1 MGTQVRLTLT
11 RKDQKVMM
19 LAVVR
24 VVKPEMGMGIEFL
37 EVDQNSNKTLLA
49 WFESLR
55 ETR

>member
-1 MGTQVRLTLT
+1 
-11 RKDQKVMM
+11 MM

-24 VVKPEMGMGIEFL
+24 VVKSGTGMGIEFL
-37 EVDQNSNKTLLA
+37 EVDQNSDKTLLA